1 MTRLN
6 WPVIAAL
13 ALCLLFRALAY
24 HVIAGVLG

>member
-13 ALCLLFRALAY
+13 ALCPLSWALAY

>member
-13 ALCLLFRALAY
+13 ALCLLFWALAY